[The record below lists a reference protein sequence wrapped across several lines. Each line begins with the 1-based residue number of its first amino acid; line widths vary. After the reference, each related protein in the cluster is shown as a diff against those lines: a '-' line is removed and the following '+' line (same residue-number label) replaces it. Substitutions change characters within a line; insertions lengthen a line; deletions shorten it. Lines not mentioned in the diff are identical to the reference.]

1 MACAT
6 ECLGEIIINTGLTE
20 TNVSFLDCNGDLVEF
35 SAVTSSGGTYFVN
48 YCTDSPISGGT
59 ITQITPGGGILD
71 FYNVFKSCCDD
82 SEFLILTTTST
93 YSTGTTINII
103 DSFSYSGNV
112 YTGCSVCIEAGGI
125 KDVPSGYDTLS
136 YVGYTTELPLDSK
149 PKIYSGCTDCLIDEP
164 CPVDCYKLY
173 SCDGSVDTF
182 YSSDINLSGFVNNY
196 VVLDITSPETLE
208 DKCFYVKYNN
218 FGDCD
223 DSKTFTINYSGVC
236 DCSCDCYTFKTPNEI
251 IGVEYIDCNDLNII
265 RFLPTGQTINICSKI
280 KPIFDYSGEIVLKNN
295 GNCKNNECPQP
306 PITIKPRNECDV
318 LTIFP
323 MDVNCKTVDPSTV
336 DSFDGAALL
345 IITGGTPPYTIEW
358 ENGSYG
364 QLLSELNIG
373 EYSATVTDFYGD
385 FVIETTC
392 VLTATTTSTTTTTTT
407 KPPIVYDPLCLEY
420 TVIVEGKQTSSITSQ
435 VQFEPHTNINGRQS
449 WTGETDYLLYWSSDS
464 TQWIITGTPIN
475 GVTLINNNSDIPP
488 LTGWQFLG
496 NAFYRDPIVYSGIC
510 DTETRLEINRIGK
523 NDVDCNNKQGSI
535 IIDAQGGTTPYTY
548 SIDGGN
554 TYPYTSGTITGLNP
568 GTYYVRVKD
577 ALGNES
583 TVTIVTINLIPL
595 TTYSLTLSIDQNANT
610 FTITPGPNLPTT
622 QTITFTVAHISI
634 FKGVPSI
641 SSPTQSYN
649 NIVTFDGGLGGMTL
663 QSTNN
668 TTESFICGGNP
679 IGREVQQKTY
689 TKALTINGGQVITG
703 TYTDQE
709 INPIPTADC
718 RFVEGTFQLF
728 IQNASCG
735 ECCNVGQN
743 NPPLTNEAVGSRIG
757 IFGPSKAP

>member
-1 MACAT
+1 MACT
-6 ECLGEIIINTGLTE
+6 SECIGQIVINTGLTE
-20 TNVSFLDCNGDLVEF
+20 TNVSYIDCNGDLIEF

-48 YCTDSPISGGT
+48 YCNGSSISGDT
-59 ITQITPGGGILD
+59 ITKITPGKGVLD
-71 FYNVFKSCCDD
+71 YYNVFISCCNPDQG
-82 SEFLILTTTST
+82 FLLYSTTSA
-93 YSTGTTINII
+93 YPTGTTINLI
-103 DSFSYSGNV
+103 DSLSYSGNV
-112 YTGCSVCIEAGGI
+112 YTDCFISTEAGST
-125 KDVPSGYDTLS
+125 KTPVPSGYDILS
-136 YVGYTTELPLDSK
+136 YVGYTTELPLESK
-149 PKIYSGCTDCLIDEP
+149 PKIYTGCTDCLVDEP
-164 CPVDCYKLY
+164 CLVDCYKLY
-173 SCDGSVDTF
+173 SCDGSTNPF

-196 VVLDITSPETLE
+196 VVLDITSPEILE

-251 IGVEYIDCNDLNII
+251 IGVEYIDCNDLNIT

-420 TVIVEGKQTSSITSQ
+420 RERQGKSVVTVQI
-435 VQFEPHTNINGRQS
+435 QFEPHIDINGKPS
-449 WTGETDYLLYWSSDS
+449 WTGETDFLLYWTSSK
-464 TQWIITGTPIN
+464 WEITGSTIS
-475 GVTLINNNSDIPP
+475 GSLVNNNPLAPP
-488 LTGWQFLG
+488 LVGWTYLG
-496 NAFYRDPIVYSGIC
+496 NPNVSDDPIVAYTGTCNTIAQL
-510 DTETRLEINRIGK
+510 TLNRIGK

-535 IIDAQGGTTPYTY
+535 IIDAQGGVIPYTY

-577 ALGNES
+577 AIGNES
-583 TVTIVTINLIPL
+583 VVTPVTINLIPL
-595 TTYSLTLSIDQNANT
+595 ATYSLTLSIDQNTNT
-610 FTITPGPNLPTT
+610 FTITPDPNLPAT
-622 QTITFTVAHISI
+622 QTITFTVAHIST
-634 FKGVPSI
+634 FKTTPVLI
-641 SSPTQSYN
+641 SGQEYIN
-649 NIVTFDGGLGGMTL
+649 QVTFNGGLGGMTL

-668 TTESFICGGNP
+668 TTEPFTCGGNP

-709 INPIPTADC
+709 INPYPTADC
-718 RFVEGTFQLF
+718 RFVQGTFQLF
-728 IQNASCG
+728 IQSASCG
-735 ECCNVGQN
+735 ECCKVGQN
-743 NPPLTNEAVGSRIG
+743 NPPLTNEGVSNGIG
-757 IFGPSKAP
+757 IFGPKAPSKTP